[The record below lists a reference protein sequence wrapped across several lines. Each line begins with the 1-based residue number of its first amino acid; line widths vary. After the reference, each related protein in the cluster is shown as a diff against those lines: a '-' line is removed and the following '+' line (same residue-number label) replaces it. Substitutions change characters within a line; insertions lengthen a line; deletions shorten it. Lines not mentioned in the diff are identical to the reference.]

1 MSSPLDTVQA
11 WANAERSG
19 DADALAGV
27 LHSEFVG
34 IGPYGFVLDRD
45 QRTDRY
51 RSGDL
56 RHTAFTFT
64 PDTEIRQLGGA
75 ALVVGTQEQQSTHQG
90 RPVDGSF
97 RVSLVLVDEPEWRVA
112 NVHLSLRTP
121 PSPPAAG
128 GEGRPS

>member
-11 WANAERSG
+11 WADAERSG

-27 LHSEFVG
+27 LHPEFVG

-45 QRTDRY
+45 EWTDRY

-64 PDTEIRQLGGA
+64 PDAATRQLGGA

-97 RVSLVLVDEPEWRVA
+97 RVSLVLVGEPEWRVA

-121 PSPPAAG
+121 PSPPVAG
-128 GEGRPS
+128 AEGRPS